1 MPQDKTDPK
10 TWLYNRTMEKWQKDD
25 LTPADVN
32 MIIKGCD
39 YSTNLLRWEGTGDA
53 QNPAT
58 GGGGQWWI
66 NQGKVCSLPELLY
79 WAYDKMTLY
88 ELYEMWIRYPIFA
101 TKKKH
106 SESQSEQAVMVRNS
120 KQLRYNEEGIWGLN
134 PPRDPSGPPR
144 GRQRR

>member
-1 MPQDKTDPK
+1 
-10 TWLYNRTMEKWQKDD
+10 
-25 LTPADVN
+25 
-32 MIIKGCD
+32 MIIKECD

-53 QNPAT
+53 QDPATGGGDPAT
-58 GGGGQWWI
+58 GGGGQWLI
-66 NQGKVCSLPELLY
+66 NQAKVCSLPELLY

-88 ELYEMWIRYPIFA
+88 ELYEMWIRYPLFA

-120 KQLRYNEEGIWGLN
+120 KQLRFIEEGKWGLN